1 MALPAS
7 LPSSRPLPPP
17 PPTVSGYV
25 LVRLLQLAHGLPRPV
40 AVDGHLVERNSMKSN
55 HLNRKIFSPYPC
67 THLVIEPWP
76 LSNAGAALAPR
87 RDADEV
93 PLGAHLAHQRRPGD
107 LLALGEWRVH

>member
-40 AVDGHLVERNSMKSN
+40 AVDGHLGGGEGECPSSEQKNNVQGQPSGREHSFVDF
-55 HLNRKIFSPYPC
+55 L
-67 THLVIEPWP
+67 L
-76 LSNAGAALAPR
+76 
-87 RDADEV
+87 V
-93 PLGAHLAHQRRPGD
+93 PLAGPNV
-107 LLALGEWRVH
+107 LGQSHWHNGNCS